1 MSQQDVE
8 TIKTAYEAFG
18 RGDLEGAAQGF
29 TDDVEWWS
37 SPEVPEGGTITG
49 KDAVIESW
57 SNIPNYFSEFAA
69 EPREIVD
76 AGEKVFVL
84 GTQRAT
90 AKDTGKTFETP
101 YVHVF
106 WTAGGKVTRAEF
118 HSDSAL
124 EVKALAG

>member
-18 RGDLEGAAQGF
+18 RGDLQGAAENF

-37 SPEVPEGGTITG
+37 SPEVPEGGTIRG
-49 KDAVIESW
+49 KDAVVESW
-57 SNIPNYFSEFAA
+57 SNIPNYYSEFAA
-69 EPREIVD
+69 EPRELVD

-84 GTQRAT
+84 GTQRGT
-90 AKDTGKTFETP
+90 GKDTGNSFETP

-106 WTAGGKVTRAEF
+106 WIEGGKVTRSEF
-118 HSDSAL
+118 HSDSAQ
-124 EVKALAG
+124 EVKALGR